1 MHDEQQRYLNAYHN
15 AQTPSQSTARPELT
29 AFLDAAD
36 GVLAQAA
43 ELARVVVSAHQ
54 GAATHM
60 VGGDWSHARKYFS
73 LSEKYV
79 AWADYRT
86 PAVGLGI
93 HPYLVEVNRPM
104 RLTQAEF
111 EAHPAWRNFGVEH
124 GRRPPMCGWLA
135 APLIGRDGL
144 NDGLIQASDRYEGD
158 FTEQDERSLVQ
169 LAALTSTALDALAMS
184 YLPGYREQI
193 QGKNPTR

>member
-1 MHDEQQRYLNAYHN
+1 MSHPHEQTGNVYHN
-15 AQTPSQSTARPELT
+15 ARTDSQASEPPEMKR
-29 AFLDAAD
+29 FLDATD

-43 ELARVVVSAHQ
+43 ELARVVTSAHQ
-54 GAATHM
+54 GAATQM
-60 VGGDWSHARKYFS
+60 MGGDWSHARKYFS
-73 LSEKYV
+73 LSQKYA

-86 PAVGLGI
+86 PAVGFGI
-93 HPYLVEVNRPM
+93 HAYLGEVNQPM
-104 RLTQAEF
+104 RLTQAELV
-111 EAHPAWRNFGVEH
+111 AHPAWRNFGVEH